1 MIWCCVFSKNPI
13 LIYGVVNMVLHDFA
27 GCQEQECG
35 AYIDTFWGSSLPDG
49 LYGLC
54 TGINGIKFDLTLQM
68 ITFIVFWN

>member
-1 MIWCCVFSKNPI
+1 
-13 LIYGVVNMVLHDFA
+13 MVLHDFA